1 MSSLPKLRLRDG
13 YREAEAT
20 YT

>member
-1 MSSLPKLRLRDG
+1 MSSLPRLWLRDG

-20 YT
+20 